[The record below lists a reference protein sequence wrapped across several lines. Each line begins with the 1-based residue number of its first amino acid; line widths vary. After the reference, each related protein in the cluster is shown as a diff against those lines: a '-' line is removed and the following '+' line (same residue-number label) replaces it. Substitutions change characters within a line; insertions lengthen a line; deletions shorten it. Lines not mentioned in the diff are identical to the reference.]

1 MSCIELLAEYGYL
14 EAVPY
19 IKNLIRHVD
28 AGVRCTAAEALGDM
42 NCKEQL
48 IDIVQSNKV
57 GQRYG
62 IYMLSNESDKIYAL
76 DQLIELLYS
85 SDMTASY
92 RAMNNLIAVLNEKNR
107 SLIYIAFQEKLKEK
121 IANGFKL
128 DLEDNIKEYFS

>member
-1 MSCIELLAEYGYL
+1 
-14 EAVPY
+14 
-19 IKNLIRHVD
+19 
-28 AGVRCTAAEALGDM
+28 
-42 NCKEQL
+42 
-48 IDIVQSNKV
+48 
-57 GQRYG
+57 
-62 IYMLSNESDKIYAL
+62 MLSNESDKIYVL

-107 SLIYIAFQEKLKEK
+107 SLIFIAFQEKLKEK

>member
-1 MSCIELLAEYGYL
+1 
-14 EAVPY
+14 
-19 IKNLIRHVD
+19 
-28 AGVRCTAAEALGDM
+28 
-42 NCKEQL
+42 
-48 IDIVQSNKV
+48 
-57 GQRYG
+57 
-62 IYMLSNESDKIYAL
+62 MLSNESDKIYAL

>member
-1 MSCIELLAEYGYL
+1 
-14 EAVPY
+14 
-19 IKNLIRHVD
+19 
-28 AGVRCTAAEALGDM
+28 
-42 NCKEQL
+42 
-48 IDIVQSNKV
+48 
-57 GQRYG
+57 
-62 IYMLSNESDKIYAL
+62 MLSNESDKIYVL

>member
-1 MSCIELLAEYGYL
+1 M
-14 EAVPY
+14 
-19 IKNLIRHVD
+19 
-28 AGVRCTAAEALGDM
+28 
-42 NCKEQL
+42 
-48 IDIVQSNKV
+48 
-57 GQRYG
+57 
-62 IYMLSNESDKIYAL
+62 SNESDKIYAL

-107 SLIYIAFQEKLKEK
+107 SLIFIAFQEKLKEK

>member
-1 MSCIELLAEYGYL
+1 M
-14 EAVPY
+14 
-19 IKNLIRHVD
+19 
-28 AGVRCTAAEALGDM
+28 
-42 NCKEQL
+42 
-48 IDIVQSNKV
+48 
-57 GQRYG
+57 
-62 IYMLSNESDKIYAL
+62 SNESDKIYVL

-107 SLIYIAFQEKLKEK
+107 SLIFIAFQEKLKEK

>member
-1 MSCIELLAEYGYL
+1 
-14 EAVPY
+14 
-19 IKNLIRHVD
+19 
-28 AGVRCTAAEALGDM
+28 
-42 NCKEQL
+42 
-48 IDIVQSNKV
+48 
-57 GQRYG
+57 
-62 IYMLSNESDKIYAL
+62 MLSNESDKIYAL

-107 SLIYIAFQEKLKEK
+107 SLIFIAFQEKLKEK

>member
-1 MSCIELLAEYGYL
+1 M
-14 EAVPY
+14 
-19 IKNLIRHVD
+19 
-28 AGVRCTAAEALGDM
+28 
-42 NCKEQL
+42 
-48 IDIVQSNKV
+48 
-57 GQRYG
+57 
-62 IYMLSNESDKIYAL
+62 SNESDKIYAL